1 MNLDT
6 IGFWGISA
14 VLIAMSLL
22 IIESKKVVHYILFLF
37 IFVLAVTSMFLLLN
51 AVFLSV
57 AELVIYN
64 GGIVLILAVSI
75 MLMPE
80 STITPSS
87 RKYIFLVPVA
97 VLAFLVFLIFNIG
110 PGVVSGANYSD
121 FAVFFITTYG
131 PVLVV
136 LAITAVTAIITTV
149 YFVNRGEL

>member
-80 STITPSS
+80 SIQ
-87 RKYIFLVPVA
+87 KC
-97 VLAFLVFLIFNIG
+97 
-110 PGVVSGANYSD
+110 
-121 FAVFFITTYG
+121 
-131 PVLVV
+131 
-136 LAITAVTAIITTV
+136 
-149 YFVNRGEL
+149 